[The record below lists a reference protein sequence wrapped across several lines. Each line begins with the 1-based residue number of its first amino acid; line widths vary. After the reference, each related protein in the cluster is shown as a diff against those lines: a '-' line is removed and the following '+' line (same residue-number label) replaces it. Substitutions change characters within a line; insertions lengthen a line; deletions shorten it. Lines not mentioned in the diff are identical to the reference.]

1 MEKFMKKSEEKGITL
16 IALIITIIVLIILAG
31 ISIVTLSG
39 QNGILAKTAQA
50 KVEEC
55 HGVVKEEINM
65 MYTQYITDLKTIGSG
80 ITSDV
85 NITKTTSYEDYLKL
99 KGIIDDNGKVD
110 IVKLTGGKKY
120 LGNGTSDKDIYTLV
134 SNDEENAYE
143 LKYSGEDGNQR
154 ELLTIAKDNLDG
166 SIDYTKMESGLYKTG
181 TNQMIMSWEKLSNT
195 MAIFAKCCGG
205 ATFNNYDQNNS
216 LTGDLIIKGSY
227 DHICSEGTA
236 SGIIRLVVGD
246 GIKIESL
253 PVMKDLE
260 ELHFLGVSMITNYS
274 HREDL
279 ISSLKKC
286 EKLKTI
292 YMSQACYD
300 SYNWQ
305 GVVDAINE
313 NRSTENSVKIIIK
326 NGKKSDFEKFK
337 SNLPKDENERQQV
350 LENMFIK
357 AMNHQAIHR
366 SGMGDIY
373 PDFPI
378 DTKFT
383 TIQDVW
389 SYLGNYSQF
398 DNLQEFYDN
407 VLINEYGSVES
418 FLFLN
423 RVFPQDSYNYVVG
436 AYIQQILD
444 ELPTDENERWNKMTE
459 LFIEANNIKH
469 NQNFKTLQELWNY
482 YKEKNVGDFTKYTTL
497 KEWFENEKSSS
508 YSSMENF
515 LINSD
520 WSSAYG
526 AFSDIAKKRFAED
539 YLK

>member
-1 MEKFMKKSEEKGITL
+1 
-16 IALIITIIVLIILAG
+16 
-31 ISIVTLSG
+31 
-39 QNGILAKTAQA
+39 
-50 KVEEC
+50 
-55 HGVVKEEINM
+55 
-65 MYTQYITDLKTIGSG
+65 
-80 ITSDV
+80 
-85 NITKTTSYEDYLKL
+85 
-99 KGIIDDNGKVD
+99 
-110 IVKLTGGKKY
+110 
-120 LGNGTSDKDIYTLV
+120 
-134 SNDEENAYE
+134 
-143 LKYSGEDGNQR
+143 
-154 ELLTIAKDNLDG
+154 
-166 SIDYTKMESGLYKTG
+166 
-181 TNQMIMSWEKLSNT
+181 MIMSWEEITST
-195 MAIFAKCCGG
+195 WAIFVKCCGG
-205 ATFNNYDQNNS
+205 ATFTYSYDEKIS
-216 LTGDLIIKGSY
+216 LTGDLILKGNY

-236 SGIIRLVVGD
+236 ASGIIRLIVGD

-260 ELHFLGVSMITNYS
+260 ELHFLGVSMISNYS

-357 AMNHQAIHR
+357 AKNYEAIGAYGY
-366 SGMGDIY
+366 S
-373 PDFPI
+373 I

-389 SYLGNYSQF
+389 LYMAAKGLGNYSQF

-407 VLINEYGSVES
+407 VLINQYGSVES
-418 FLFLN
+418 YIFFN
-423 RVFPQDSYNYVVG
+423 RVFIQGSNYAVL
-436 AYIQQILD
+436 AYVKQILE

-469 NQNFKTLQELWNY
+469 NQNFNTLQELWNY

-497 KEWFENEKSSS
+497 KEWFENEKGS
-508 YSSMENF
+508 YYISSMEEF
-515 LINSD
+515 LLRENMRD
-520 WSSAYG
+520 YAG
-526 AFSDIAKKRFAED
+526 FTDIAKKRFAED